1 MDHRVGVLLCKSVSL
16 RPWLEGLRLNLR
28 AAVGEQ
34 KGGIYPVGEVERLA
48 VHKHPF
54 LH

>member
-1 MDHRVGVLLCKSVSL
+1 MDQRVGVLLCKSVSL

-28 AAVGEQ
+28 AAVGEHRA
-34 KGGIYPVGEVERLA
+34 GIYPVDEVERLA
-48 VHKHPF
+48 VHMHPF